1 MAARSEYALPR
12 LIDLRQLRSGDLA
25 ELLAEETEAWRER
38 LDWDFASSADLVRR
52 FVDMQAL
59 TGYALVVGNRVV
71 GYTYYVC
78 EERKG
83 LIGDL
88 YVLAENRTAENEQA
102 LLVNV
107 VDALATA
114 PWVKRIESQLMM
126 LATPFDRGLP
136 LASKAR
142 VYPRTFME
150 FDAAGVQALP
160 AVKRAASIAYDT
172 WSERRQDEAA
182 QVIAASYEGHIDS
195 DINDQYRSA
204 AGARR
209 FLLNIVQYP
218 GCGVFLQ
225 PASFIALQQPS
236 GRMCGL
242 CLSSLVSRDVGH
254 ITQICNLPEARGFGI
269 GYELLRR
276 SLTALAEH
284 GCRKVSLT
292 VTSANRHAIEL
303 YERVGFRPR
312 TWFAAYVWEG
322 F

>member
-12 LIDLRQLRSGDLA
+12 VIDLRQLRSSDLA
-25 ELLAEETEAWRER
+25 GLLAEETESWRTR
-38 LDWDFASSADLVRR
+38 LDWDFSSSADLVRR
-52 FVDMQAL
+52 FIDMQAL
-59 TGYALVVGNRVV
+59 TGYALVVADRVV
-71 GYTYYVC
+71 GYSYYVC

-88 YVLAENRTAENEQA
+88 YVLAAYRTPENEHQ
-102 LLVNV
+102 LLASV
-107 VDALATA
+107 VDALATD

-126 LATPFDRGLP
+126 LDSVFDRGLP
-136 LASKAR
+136 MASKAR

-150 FDAAGVQALP
+150 VDTAGVGALP
-160 AVKRAASIAYDT
+160 VVKCAPTLTYDT
-172 WSERRQDEAA
+172 WSERRQEEAA
-182 QVIAASYEGHIDS
+182 RVIAACYEGHIDS
-195 DINDQYRSA
+195 DINDQYRSPG
-204 AGARR
+204 GARR

-225 PASFIALQQPS
+225 PASFVAFDQPS

-242 CLSSLVSRDVGH
+242 CLSSLVSHDVGH
-254 ITQICNLPEARGFGI
+254 ITQICNLPEARGRGI

-292 VTSANRHAIEL
+292 VTSANRRAIDL
-303 YERVGFRPR
+303 YERVGFRAR
-312 TWFAAYVWEG
+312 TTFAAYVWEG

>member
-12 LIDLRQLRSGDLA
+12 VVDLRQLRSDDLVD
-25 ELLAEETEAWRER
+25 LLAEETDVWSER
-38 LDWDFASSADLVRR
+38 LDWDFQSSAELVRR
-52 FVDMQAL
+52 FIDMQAL
-59 TGYALVVGNRVV
+59 TGYALVAANRVV

-88 YVLAENRTAENEQA
+88 YVLAAYRTAENED
-102 LLVNV
+102 LLLESV
-107 VDALATA
+107 VDALSTA

-126 LATPFDRGLP
+126 LGSSFDRVLP
-136 LASKAR
+136 MAAKVR

-150 FDAAGVQALP
+150 IDAT
-160 AVKRAASIAYDT
+160 RAAALAAAKRTASVTYDT

-182 QVIAASYEGHIDS
+182 QVIAACYDGHIDS
-195 DINDQYRSA
+195 DINDQYRSPG
-204 AGARR
+204 GARR

-225 PASFIALQQPS
+225 PASFIAFQQPS

-242 CLSSLVSRDVGH
+242 CLSSLVSAQVGH
-254 ITQICNLPEARGFGI
+254 ITQICTLPDARGLGV

-276 SLTALAEH
+276 SLTALAGR

-292 VTSANRHAIEL
+292 VTTANRRAIEL
-303 YERVGFRPR
+303 YERVGFRAR
-312 TWFAAYVWEG
+312 TSFAAYVWEG